1 MEISMQ
7 KRSFT
12 LIELLIVIA
21 IISILAA
28 MLLPA
33 LNAARSKA
41 RAIQCMSQLR
51 TLGTT
56 VRIYANDNKD
66 YAPPTVYGS
75 DKKLGYYLLCPYLN
89 LPAGSPGVAAYRKS
103 ILCCPEYK
111 PATAETPRYAL
122 SYAPNYYIPGEAQ
135 PTYFTAG
142 KKLSSLKKISERM
155 LYADVLGRYGYIR
168 GHELYGGRSGYQLSH
183 RHQKRFNLVYA
194 DGHCG
199 NISQFVTWNSPKDLV
214 LFNSGE

>member
-1 MEISMQ
+1 MQ
-7 KRSFT
+7 NRNFT

-66 YAPPTVYGS
+66 YAPPAVYGS
-75 DKKLGYYLLCPYLN
+75 DKKFGYYLLCPYLN
-89 LPAGSPGVAAYRKS
+89 LPAGSPGLAAYRKS

-135 PTYFTAG
+135 PTYFIAG
-142 KKLSSLKKISERM
+142 KKLSSIKKISERIFWGCRRCT
-155 LYADVLGRYGYIR
+155 LL
-168 GHELYGGRSGYQLSH
+168 SG
-183 RHQKRFNLVYA
+183 K
-194 DGHCG
+194 
-199 NISQFVTWNSPKDLV
+199 
-214 LFNSGE
+214 

>member
-1 MEISMQ
+1 MEVSMQ
-7 KRSFT
+7 NRKFT

-56 VRIYANDNKD
+56 VR
-66 YAPPTVYGS
+66 
-75 DKKLGYYLLCPYLN
+75 DKKFGYYLLCPYLN
-89 LPAGSPGVAAYRKS
+89 LPAGSPGLAAYRKS
-103 ILCCPEYK
+103 ILCCPEYT
-111 PATAETPRYAL
+111 PATAGTPRYAL
-122 SYAPNYYIPGEAQ
+122 SYAPNYYIPGEDQ
-135 PTYFTAG
+135 PTYFIAG

-155 LYADVLGRYGYIR
+155 LYADVLGKYAYIR
-168 GHELYGGRSGYQLSH
+168 GHELYGGGSGYQLAH